1 LSEQRG
7 GAATESNCETKINE
21 KFWAA
26 AEAVAG
32 EGEFGAQRARGD
44 FNNKHNFAG
53 KGTRVIGCAVTL
65 IFGEWFPVSATS
77 MGFIYEKLAR
87 RALFKMDSE
96 PAHEFGVNA
105 LALLGRVPPL
115 CRVLE
120 AFNRLP
126 VSHYKPV
133 EAFGLKFPNAIGL
146 AAGFDKNARA
156 WEAAAALGFG
166 HVEIGTVTALAQPGN
181 PKPRMFRYPAEEAVI
196 NRMGFNNEGSE
207 AVAARLAKQPG
218 PGKRRI
224 PLGINLGKSKV
235 APLEGAV
242 DDYLA
247 SFGRLADFADYL
259 VLNVSSPNT
268 PGLRTLQDEK
278 PLRELLGAIM
288 AANRERATKRGG
300 ALVPV
305 LLKIAPDLTWP
316 QVDAALGVIAE
327 FGLAGIIATNTTLA
341 RPGFFAGVNETGG
354 LSGRPVERKSTEIVS
369 YISRTTG
376 GKLPIIG
383 VGGICDTR
391 GAAEKLDA
399 GATLV
404 QVYTGMI
411 YRGPF
416 FARDLAW
423 GVAARQRS

>member
-1 LSEQRG
+1 
-7 GAATESNCETKINE
+7 
-21 KFWAA
+21 
-26 AEAVAG
+26 
-32 EGEFGAQRARGD
+32 
-44 FNNKHNFAG
+44 
-53 KGTRVIGCAVTL
+53 
-65 IFGEWFPVSATS
+65 
-77 MGFIYEKLAR
+77 MGFIYEKVAR
-87 RALFKMDSE
+87 PALFRMDSE
-96 PAHEFGVNA
+96 HAHELGVDA
-105 LALLGRVPPL
+105 LALLGRVTPV
-115 CRVLE
+115 CRLLE
-120 AFNRLP
+120 ACNRLP
-126 VSHYKPV
+126 VSQYKPV
-133 EAFGLKFPNAIGL
+133 AAFGLTFPNVIGL
-146 AAGFDKNARA
+146 AAGFDKNARG

-166 HVEIGTVTALAQPGN
+166 HVEVGTVTALAQPGN

-207 AVAARLAKQPG
+207 AVAARLARQPG

-224 PLGINLGKSKV
+224 PLGVNLGKSKV
-235 APLEGAV
+235 TPLDGAV
-242 DDYLA
+242 ADYLA
-247 SFGRLADFADYL
+247 SFARLADFADYL

-288 AANRERATKRGG
+288 AANRERAANRGG
-300 ALVPV
+300 ALLPV

-316 QVDAALGVIAE
+316 QIDAALGVIAE

-354 LSGRPVERKSTEIVS
+354 LSGRPLREKSTEIVK

-383 VGGICDTR
+383 VGGITDTTS
-391 GAAEKLDA
+391 AAEKLDA

-416 FARDLAW
+416 FARELAW
-423 GVAARQRS
+423 GVSERQKQ

>member
-1 LSEQRG
+1 MGS
-7 GAATESNCETKINE
+7 ATGVN
-21 KFWAA
+21 
-26 AEAVAG
+26 
-32 EGEFGAQRARGD
+32 
-44 FNNKHNFAG
+44 
-53 KGTRVIGCAVTL
+53 L
-65 IFGEWFPVSATS
+65 IFGERFPQCPAS
-77 MGFIYEKLAR
+77 MGYLYEKVLR
-87 RALFKMDSE
+87 PALFKMDSE
-96 PAHEFGVNA
+96 PAHELGVDA
-105 LALLGRVPPL
+105 LALLGRLSPV
-115 CRVLE
+115 CRLLE
-120 AFNRLP
+120 SCTQLP
-126 VSHYKPV
+126 ASQHRPV
-133 EAFGLKFPNAIGL
+133 EAFGLTFPNAVGL

-166 HVEIGTVTALAQPGN
+166 HVEIGTVTAQAQPGN

-224 PLGINLGKSKV
+224 PLGVNLGKSKV
-235 APLEGAV
+235 APLEEAV
-242 DDYLA
+242 ADYLT
-247 SFGRLADFADYL
+247 SFARLADFADYL

-268 PGLRTLQDEK
+268 PGLRQLQDEK

-288 AANRERATKRGG
+288 AANRERAAKRGV
-300 ALVPV
+300 ALLPV
-305 LLKIAPDLTWP
+305 LLKIAPDLSWP
-316 QVDAALGVIAE
+316 QIDAALGVIAE

-341 RPGFFAGVNETGG
+341 RPGFFSTVNETGG
-354 LSGRPVERKSTEIVS
+354 LSGKPLRRKSTEVVN
-369 YISRTTG
+369 YISRATE

-383 VGGICDTR
+383 VGGISDPAS
-391 GAAEKLDA
+391 AAEKLDA

-423 GVAARQRS
+423 ALSDRQRA